1 MKFADYQENRP
12 RGTYAFPIEFHHV
25 DESHPQYYMPIHW
38 HMEYELIR
46 ILEGS
51 FRMSLDER
59 EFTASS
65 GDTVFLKAGTVHTGI
80 PDHCV
85 YECAVFDL
93 PALIRSNPVCHR
105 EIQMILDNSITVFD
119 HFTAQNVPLHQT
131 VWQLFEA
138 LSSRS
143 EGYTLLTLGAMYQFF
158 GVLFTYHLYAS
169 ASMQTPRANKRIA
182 HLKRVLEYIDAHYDS
197 TITLEELSE
206 IACMSPKYFCRYFQ
220 ELTHRSPIEYVNYYR
235 IEEACK
241 LLLNSDL
248 SVTDISLSCGFNDP
262 SYFIKMFKRYKGT
275 TPKHFSSQTL

>member
-1 MKFADYQENRP
+1 MKFADYQESRP

-59 EFTASS
+59 EFTADE

-93 PALIRSNPVCHR
+93 PALTRSNPVCHR
-105 EIQMILDNSITVFD
+105 EIQMILDNTITVFD
-119 HFTAQNVPLHQT
+119 HFTARNAPLHQT
-131 VWQLFEA
+131 VWQLFDA
-138 LSSRS
+138 LSSQS
-143 EGYTLLTLGAMYQFF
+143 EGYTLLTLGALYQFF

-169 ASMQTPRANKRIA
+169 TSMQTPRANKRIA
-182 HLKRVLEYIDAHYDS
+182 HLKRVLEYIDTHYDS
-197 TITLEELSE
+197 TITLDELSE

-248 SVTDISLSCGFNDP
+248 SVTDVSLSCGFNDP
-262 SYFIKMFKRYKGT
+262 SYFIKMFKRFKGT
-275 TPKHFSSQTL
+275 TPKHFNSQS